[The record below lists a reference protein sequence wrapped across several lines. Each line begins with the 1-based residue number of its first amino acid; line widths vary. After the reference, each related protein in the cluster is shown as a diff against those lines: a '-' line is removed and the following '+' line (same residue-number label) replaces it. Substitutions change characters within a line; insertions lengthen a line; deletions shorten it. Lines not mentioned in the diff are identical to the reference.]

1 MPSSITTLTAIT
13 RPASRGPN
21 TPPPPEKGVLDGR
34 YVLGDEIGSG
44 GFAAVFRA
52 FDRHLG
58 IDVAIKVLKEHGV
71 RDEEFRARFLRE
83 MTHHVLLRHP
93 RIVPVLDRGVTP
105 HGRLYFVMEL
115 LEGRSLSEHL
125 RAQPG
130 PRPWE
135 EVVVV
140 VKQLCEALETVHTR
154 QIVHRDVKPGN
165 VFVCGSGEDLAIR
178 LLDLGIAKEL
188 PGAGISAPEEP
199 SLTDVRVGVPGTPE
213 YMAPEQIEG
222 RPVDGRTDLYAV
234 GVLMYRM
241 LTGVLPFQPPDPLES
256 EARHS
261 WLARQHCEAR
271 PLRPSRRCPEAKIPA
286 ALEALVMS
294 LLAKR
299 ASSRPQSA
307 RELRSALRQIERS
320 LAHSAAEFAAW
331 RRYVWRSLWWSTVAL
346 SCALFMLLDVP
357 GVDRIRGWLAAMAPP
372 QATVRLTR
380 RLTPRPTPAAMRPA
394 TPELE
399 AIPTAAPPGGETAA
413 PLAVAVP
420 PARPASVPPSWQRS
434 TTKAPA
440 KARAKAPA
448 APPPPETMLEAKR
461 RLVDAIGPQRAAIE
475 RRCGGD
481 ATASR
486 RFEVGLEEAG
496 GRRLTAKLID
506 GGAPSE
512 ATRCAER
519 ALRGLR
525 GPRGL
530 GDFHVRIPL
539 TLKL

>member
-357 GVDRIRGWLAAMAPP
+357 GGGQDPGVAGRDGAPSGDGAADAAVDAAADACGDEAGDARARGDTDGGASRGGDGGSARCRGTTGSAGVGAAVVAAIDDEGASEGAGEGAGCAAAARDDAGG
-372 QATVRLTR
+372 QAAAGR
-380 RLTPRPTPAAMRPA
+380 RDRAAAGGDRAAMRWGRDGV
-394 TPELE
+394 
-399 AIPTAAPPGGETAA
+399 AA
-413 PLAVAVP
+413 L
-420 PARPASVPPSWQRS
+420 
-434 TTKAPA
+434 
-440 KARAKAPA
+440 
-448 APPPPETMLEAKR
+448 
-461 RLVDAIGPQRAAIE
+461 
-475 RRCGGD
+475 
-481 ATASR
+481 
-486 RFEVGLEEAG
+486 
-496 GRRLTAKLID
+496 
-506 GGAPSE
+506 
-512 ATRCAER
+512 
-519 ALRGLR
+519 
-525 GPRGL
+525 
-530 GDFHVRIPL
+530 
-539 TLKL
+539 